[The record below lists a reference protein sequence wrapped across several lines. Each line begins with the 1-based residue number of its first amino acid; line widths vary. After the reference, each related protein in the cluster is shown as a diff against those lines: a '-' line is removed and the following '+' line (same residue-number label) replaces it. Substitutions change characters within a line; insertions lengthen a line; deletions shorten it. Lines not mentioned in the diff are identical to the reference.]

1 MKQCPFC
8 REDIR
13 DDAVKC
19 RYCGSS
25 VLPPQSA
32 PEQAAQKTELES
44 SQVLL
49 VLDRG
54 LIYFA
59 KFVIGIVVVIV
70 ALGSA
75 YFGFDVSR
83 AREDGD
89 QMRKEVQ
96 AAQKEVQDA
105 QKAISEAK
113 ASVLTVSKEAQ
124 EQLALAQQK

>member
-1 MKQCPFC
+1 MKDCPFC
-8 REDIR
+8 REKIQ
-13 DDAVKC
+13 AEAIKC

-25 VLPPQSA
+25 LLPPQSK
-32 PEQAAQKTELES
+32 PDMSTEGSQKLEPGR
-44 SQVLL
+44 VLL

-83 AREDGD
+83 AREDVD

-113 ASVLTVSKEAQ
+113 ASPENSPHARDS
-124 EQLALAQQK
+124 LADVA